1 MFLSCRMQF
10 LFRIT
15 WGEMIMKISSFE
27 LEWNKCLL
35 VLLMLTRRLYY
46 IHRHFI
52 LWFYSTSTC
61 ILVYPLYRS
70 LYCVLYLWSVMQNKC
85 GMFAVWQSTPFF
97 LLERQGF
104 TLLSVE
110 TYTCRLQ
117 EISNCQS
124 FILFDMFKYTY
135 SLWSHFICLRISVKR
150 WNIKRKYCCGSSF
163 MCELHRGIWFIVVL
177 RADVSSCKLAALL
190 MISIAIREDGECNL
204 Q

>member
-1 MFLSCRMQF
+1 MSVGFTDAYKKVVLYSPPF
-10 LFRIT
+10 YP
-15 WGEMIMKISSFE
+15 
-27 LEWNKCLL
+27 L
-35 VLLMLTRRLYY
+35 VLLYKYLYPGVSPVS
-46 IHRHFI
+46 FI
-52 LWFYSTSTC
+52 VS
-61 ILVYPLYRS
+61 
-70 LYCVLYLWSVMQNKC
+70 CVISVECHAEQMWDVCRVTVN
-85 GMFAVWQSTPFF
+85 PIFF
-97 LLERQGF
+97 FLERQGF

-124 FILFDMFKYTY
+124 FILFGMFKYTY

>member
-1 MFLSCRMQF
+1 
-10 LFRIT
+10 
-15 WGEMIMKISSFE
+15 MKISSFE

-70 LYCVLYLWSVMQNKC
+70 LYRVLYLWSVMQNKC

-97 LLERQGF
+97 FLERQGF

-177 RADVSSCKLAALL
+177 RADVSLCKLAALL

>member
-1 MFLSCRMQF
+1 MWRFRALSSNEISVCWFYWCLQEGCIIFTAILSSGFTLQVPVSWCIPCIVHCIVCYICGVSCR
-10 LFRIT
+10 T
-15 WGEMIMKISSFE
+15 NVG
-27 LEWNKCLL
+27 CLPCDSQP
-35 VLLMLTRRLYY
+35 
-46 IHRHFI
+46 HF
-52 LWFYSTSTC
+52 
-61 ILVYPLYRS
+61 
-70 LYCVLYLWSVMQNKC
+70 
-85 GMFAVWQSTPFF
+85 FF
-97 LLERQGF
+97 LERQGF

-190 MISIAIREDGECNL
+190 MISIALREDGECNL